1 MVKTVLKISGDVLKR
16 ERTRQA
22 GSKADWARGQVS
34 SAPLRL
40 SLSGG
45 RLLAAL
51 RCQESTRSP
60 ELTTGWNQMDN
71 SRRNTL
77 PFSRLRE
84 RARSGFQKRS
94 QKTRRSSGGAR
105 VTSKFQPSSQRVQ
118 KVSQQVAARKAAS
131 NQRLG
136 QRRTGSISP
145 SSSFSLP
152 ASSFLRQRHSD
163 ESHRATEPHSAPNK
177 PPGGPS
183 PQQWNLPASACGS
196 LEPAQASHPPTTPGA
211 RHQSASPCSFGIPCN
226 SLAPLI
232 RARRPFQAI
241 DNSSSKVADIHL
253 QTRRHT
259 NQAEKRSR
267 D

>member
-1 MVKTVLKISGDVLKR
+1 MPGINQKS
-16 ERTRQA
+16 RTNHRMEPDGQLQA
-22 GSKADWARGQVS
+22 KY
-34 SAPLRL
+34 
-40 SLSGG
+40 
-45 RLLAAL
+45 
-51 RCQESTRSP
+51 
-60 ELTTGWNQMDN
+60 TT
-71 SRRNTL
+71 
-77 PFSRLRE
+77 FSRLRE

-118 KVSQQVAARKAAS
+118 KVSQRVAARKAAS

-177 PPGGPS
+177 APAAQPTAVEPPRIRLRQPGTRS
-183 PQQWNLPASACGS
+183 SIAS
-196 LEPAQASHPPTTPGA
+196 PTTPGA

-232 RARRPFQAI
+232 RAWRPFQAI